1 MFRILFFILGA
12 VGALSSVYAGPHLL
26 ITDARLW
33 KSPEGVQL
41 VFGVSGPAAHRLD
54 SPAGEDRVVIEIDDA
69 RLRTTL
75 QRLDFKGSVISAAN
89 ALERQDG
96 ALIVVLELNRR
107 ATAKS
112 ILLKP
117 NREYGYRILVDI
129 AAPSPQPTSVR
140 SEPAPA
146 PVPRITTVPKATSSQ
161 PVRAPLGGGAEY
173 VIAIDAGHGGE
184 DPGAKGARGTLEKD
198 VTLDVAR
205 RLAALVDAA
214 SGMRAVLVR
223 EGDYYLKLQKRMA
236 LAREAKADAFVSIH
250 ADSTPN
256 RSARGASVYT
266 VSTRGASSA
275 AARWLADRENASD
288 LIGGVSLDDKDE
300 TLASVLMDLT
310 VTASMDAS
318 QRLAASVLT
327 ELGRVGA
334 THQPRVQHAGFMVLK
349 APDIPSI
356 LVETAFI
363 SNPREEKLLGDE
375 KFRQKVA
382 SAVFAGLNRYLA
394 SQAPRPVA
402 VHMAAADVGETRAYR
417 VAKGDTLTKIALR
430 YQTTVSELRKLN
442 RLSGDRLMPG
452 KMLQIPVI
460 AQDT

>member
-12 VGALSSVYAGPHLL
+12 FGALGSVSAGPQLFV
-26 ITDARLW
+26 TDARLW
-33 KSPEGVQL
+33 KSPDGVQL
-41 VFGVSGPAAHRLD
+41 VFGVSGAVAHRLD
-54 SPAGEDRVVIEIDDA
+54 SPAGADRVVIEIDDA

-75 QRLDFKGSVISAAN
+75 QRLDFKGSAITAAN
-89 ALERQDG
+89 ALERKDG
-96 ALIVVLELNRR
+96 ALVVVLELNRS

-129 AAPSPQPTSVR
+129 AAPSRPSER
-140 SEPAPA
+140 SPAASAA
-146 PVPRITTVPKATSSQ
+146 PPRTTVSAPKSSSPR
-161 PVRAPLGGGAEY
+161 PVAAPFGGGAEF

-205 RLAALVDAA
+205 RLAALIDAA

-256 RSARGASVYT
+256 RSASGSSVYT

-318 QRLAASVLT
+318 QRLAASILT

-363 SNPREEKLLGDE
+363 SNPREEKLLGDD

-382 SAVFAGLNRYLA
+382 SAVFAGLNRYLT
-394 SQAPRPVA
+394 SHAPRPVA
-402 VHMAAADVGETRAYR
+402 LHLAAADSGETRAYR
-417 VAKGDTLTKIALR
+417 VAKGDTLSKIALR

-442 RLSGDRLMPG
+442 RLSGDRLVPG

>member
-1 MFRILFFILGA
+1 M
-12 VGALSSVYAGPHLL
+12 
-26 ITDARLW
+26 
-33 KSPEGVQL
+33 
-41 VFGVSGPAAHRLD
+41 
-54 SPAGEDRVVIEIDDA
+54 
-69 RLRTTL
+69 
-75 QRLDFKGSVISAAN
+75 
-89 ALERQDG
+89 
-96 ALIVVLELNRR
+96 
-107 ATAKS
+107 
-112 ILLKP
+112 
-117 NREYGYRILVDI
+117 
-129 AAPSPQPTSVR
+129 
-140 SEPAPA
+140 
-146 PVPRITTVPKATSSQ
+146 
-161 PVRAPLGGGAEY
+161 
-173 VIAIDAGHGGE
+173 
-184 DPGAKGARGTLEKD
+184 
-198 VTLDVAR
+198 
-205 RLAALVDAA
+205 
-214 SGMRAVLVR
+214 
-223 EGDYYLKLQKRMA
+223 
-236 LAREAKADAFVSIH
+236 
-250 ADSTPN
+250 
-256 RSARGASVYT
+256 
-266 VSTRGASSA
+266 
-275 AARWLADRENASD
+275 
-288 LIGGVSLDDKDE
+288 SLDDKDE